1 MRNHLPFC
9 GLLGLFAVA
18 ALPSVSSQAQEP
30 RPATLAQ
37 TVGIDQH
44 LGRPLP
50 LEVRV
55 RDESGRE
62 RSLADFFGNKPV
74 VLNFVYYRCPM
85 LCTQVLNGVLRASQ
99 AIPLEIGRD
108 YEIVTISI
116 DPRETTEIAA
126 AKKATYVSAYR
137 RGGANRGWHFL
148 TADERTIEALT
159 TAAGFRFQYDP
170 HSDQFAHASG
180 IMLVTPEGRLSRYL
194 YGIDYAPA
202 DLRLG
207 LVDSSSGRIGTAVD
221 QLLLLCFH
229 YDPATGK
236 YGLVISRVLRI
247 AGIATT
253 LALGGFLWIMFRREW
268 RYAKQVR
275 PARPLDWPAEA
286 D

>member
-1 MRNHLPFC
+1 VRNHLPSC
-9 GLLGLFAVA
+9 CLLGLLALVA
-18 ALPSVSSQAQEP
+18 LWSVPGQAQEP

-44 LGRPLP
+44 LGEQLP

-62 RSLADFFGNKPV
+62 RLLADFFGDKPV

-108 YEIVTISI
+108 YEIVTISV
-116 DPRETTEIAA
+116 DPRETAEIAA
-126 AKKATYVSAYR
+126 AKKATYVGAYR
-137 RGGANRGWHFL
+137 RGGADRGWHFL
-148 TADERTIEALT
+148 TADQRAIAALT

-170 HSDQFAHASG
+170 RSDQFAHASG

-194 YGIDYAPA
+194 YGIDYEPA

-207 LVDSSSGRIGTAVD
+207 LVESSSGRIGTAVD

-236 YGLVISRVLRI
+236 YGLVISRVLQI

-253 LALGGFLWIMFRREW
+253 LALGSFLWIMFRREW

-275 PARPLDWPAEA
+275 PVRSVDWPAGA